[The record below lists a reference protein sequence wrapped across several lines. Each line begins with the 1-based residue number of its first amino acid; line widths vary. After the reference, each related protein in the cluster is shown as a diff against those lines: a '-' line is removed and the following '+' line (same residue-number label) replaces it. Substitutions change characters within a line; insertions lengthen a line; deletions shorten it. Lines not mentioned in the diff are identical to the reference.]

1 MTIVR
6 DVPSL
11 SDRPSRYKGELCPTT
26 ARAAR
31 LASRTPPC
39 APGTIMYIKSGAG
52 QAGGLGTVR
61 IPTSSALCGRNPGVC
76 RTRRTAALDSQHS
89 PSIKI
94 ENMHH
99 FEYKNNRLY
108 CEAVD
113 IAEIAEAV
121 STPFYLYSSATLNH
135 HFNVFDS
142 SFADIDHLTCFAV
155 KACSNL
161 TILRLFA
168 NLGGGADIVSGGE
181 LYRGLKAGFSPDKIV
196 YSGVG
201 KRVDEIDYA
210 LEAGILMFNVESIE
224 ELELINERA
233 GILETRA
240 PVAIRVNPDV
250 DPKTHPYIS
259 TGLKKNKFGIDKE
272 TAIEGYNLA
281 RRLENIDVVGIDC
294 HIGSQITDAKPFVEA
309 LESIKDLI
317 NELRKI
323 GVEIQYLDM
332 GGGLGI
338 TYNDESPPHPR
349 EYAREIVAS
358 LKGSQ
363 LKLILEPGRVIVG
376 NAGILVTEVL
386 FRKSGKAKDFIIAD
400 AGMNDL
406 MRPTLYGAFHAIE
419 PVVDNEGRQIT
430 ADVVGPICETG
441 DFLAVDRK
449 MADVIKGDLLAVMS
463 AGAYGFTMSSNYCS
477 RPRVAEIMVKDDEY
491 YVVRD
496 RESYQDLV
504 KGESIPP
511 FIDD

>member
-1 MTIVR
+1 
-6 DVPSL
+6 
-11 SDRPSRYKGELCPTT
+11 
-26 ARAAR
+26 
-31 LASRTPPC
+31 
-39 APGTIMYIKSGAG
+39 
-52 QAGGLGTVR
+52 
-61 IPTSSALCGRNPGVC
+61 
-76 RTRRTAALDSQHS
+76 
-89 PSIKI
+89 
-94 ENMHH
+94 MHH
-99 FEYKNNRLY
+99 FKYRNNELY
-108 CEAVD
+108 CEDVPVRT
-113 IAEIAEAV
+113 IAEDIG
-121 STPFYLYSSATLNH
+121 TPFYLYSHATLKRH
-135 HFNVFDS
+135 YQIFYEAFEGLDRLV
-142 SFADIDHLTCFAV
+142 CFSAKANTNLAV
-155 KACSNL
+155 LK
-161 TILRLFA
+161 LFE
-168 NLGGGADIVSGGE
+168 NLGSGLDIVSGGE

-210 LEAGILMFNVESIE
+210 LEAGILMFNVESLE

-233 GILETRA
+233 GVLKARA

-272 TAIEGYNLA
+272 TAIEGYNVASQLK
-281 RRLENIDVVGIDC
+281 NIDIVGIDC

-309 LESIKDLI
+309 LENLKGLI
-317 NELRKI
+317 DELRKI
-323 GVEIQYLDM
+323 GVEIQFLDM

-338 TYNDESPPHPR
+338 TYSDELPPHPR
-349 EYAREIVAS
+349 EYAKEIVES

-386 FRKSGKAKDFIIAD
+386 FRKSGKVKEFIVAD

-406 MRPTLYGAFHAIE
+406 MRPTLYNAFHAIE
-419 PVVDNEGRQIT
+419 PVVDNDDREIT

-441 DFLAVDRK
+441 DFLATDRK
-449 MADVIKGDLLAVMS
+449 ISDVMKGDLLAVMS

-477 RPRVAEIMVKDDEY
+477 RPRVAEVMVKEDQF

-511 FIDD
+511 FLE